1 MRFIEYDNFGKKFTP
16 RKNAHFN
23 LIHIEIKV
31 SVKMRKQYKR
41 INPTHFANKV
51 DKINIFFINKH

>member
-31 SVKMRKQYKR
+31 SVKMREQYKR
-41 INPTHFANKV
+41 TNPTHFANKV
-51 DKINIFFINKH
+51 VY